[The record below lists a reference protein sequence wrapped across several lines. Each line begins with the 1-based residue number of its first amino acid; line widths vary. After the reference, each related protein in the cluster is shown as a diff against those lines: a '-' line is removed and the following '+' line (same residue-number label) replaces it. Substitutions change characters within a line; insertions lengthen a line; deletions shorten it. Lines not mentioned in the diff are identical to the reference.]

1 MAAPR
6 VTIDQLP
13 EQTVAT
19 SADLFVV
26 QNGTTT
32 KKMTV
37 ARVLD
42 YGTTNLNT
50 HLATVVDAHDASA
63 ISAVAN
69 ADPLL
74 GADVQTQLSQAASRL
89 NSNTTL
95 ITNNTTAISNHIAL
109 ATGAHAATAISTTAI
124 AGVTGINV
132 QAMLANLAARVA
144 VLESKVP

>member
-13 EQTVAT
+13 EQTAAT
-19 SADLFVV
+19 AADLFIV

-50 HLATVVDAHDASA
+50 HLTTAVDAHDASA
-63 ISAVAN
+63 ISAVPN

-74 GADVQTQLSQAASRL
+74 GTDVQTQLSQAASRI
-89 NSNTTL
+89 NT
-95 ITNNTTAISNHIAL
+95 NTTAINNNTASINTHTA
-109 ATGAHAATAISTTAI
+109 AVTGAHAATAVSTTPI

-132 QAMLANLAARVA
+132 QAMLADLAARVA